1 MGFLS
6 RFYYC
11 ILVCPVFST
20 FAFFLDFF
28 PQVCFTILYFIT
40 TFKLFYDN
48 LLVFFLPLPLFF
60 AYSPGHSRAS
70 LGQSLVGSL
79 LLSPGSWC
87 EEGFVCVLQE
97 SVSPVLC
104 KFWRLYGGFI
114 GDPFQFR
121 PQPHPVLLHP
131 EPLPLRQATANP
143 YLHRRHSNTVLAQS
157 LWVLWVV
164 ACTRFA

>member
-1 MGFLS
+1 MVEVMKTMVASFKRSHDGTATLS
-6 RFYYC
+6 PPDPAAGHCR
-11 ILVCPVFST
+11 PT
-20 FAFFLDFF
+20 
-28 PQVCFTILYFIT
+28 PPPET
-40 TFKLFYDN
+40 
-48 LLVFFLPLPLFF
+48 
-60 AYSPGHSRAS
+60 PGHSRAS

>member
-1 MGFLS
+1 MVEVMKTMVASFKRSRDGTATLS
-6 RFYYC
+6 PPDPAAGHCR
-11 ILVCPVFST
+11 PT
-20 FAFFLDFF
+20 
-28 PQVCFTILYFIT
+28 PPPET
-40 TFKLFYDN
+40 
-48 LLVFFLPLPLFF
+48 
-60 AYSPGHSRAS
+60 PGHSRAS

-131 EPLPLRQATANP
+131 EPLPLRQATANL
-143 YLHRRHSNTVLAQS
+143 YLHRRHSNTALALS